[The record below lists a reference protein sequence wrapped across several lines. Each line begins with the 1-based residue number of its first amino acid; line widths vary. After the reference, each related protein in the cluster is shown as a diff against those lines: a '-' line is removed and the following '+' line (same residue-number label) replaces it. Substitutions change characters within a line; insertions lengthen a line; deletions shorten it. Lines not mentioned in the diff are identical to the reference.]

1 MSRPTALYRYQQ
13 RLLESII
20 RAFKRGSRDVLL
32 HAPCGAGKTLLGKA
46 FAAWGLL
53 AERHDPSHAFRGFHT
68 VIVCAP
74 LDTIVEPWSTDA
86 TVEHRRESTPLAYH
100 ATRLLDHK
108 RGQSSPEFWREF
120 WARGFG
126 SARQVFTCSRA
137 LLTTGACAQAL
148 ADARANGTLSGF
160 LLMGDEAH
168 HHAEGNQSGQLVST
182 LLAGGGCFLGSTA
195 TPWSSTGE
203 VIRDDTAVV
212 ALSISQYHAEAD
224 PDALVPGKPFAP
236 RRWEALTITTNYE
249 TDDESLMV
257 ERGRRSAE
265 DEDDE
270 QVPANLRDFALSVV
284 PWYVKRWVAD
294 GCRKV
299 VMRARTVAAAKALV
313 RTLERSTKAR
323 RVLGHKPRV
332 LDLSGHMSREAKAAA
347 QRVLEAE
354 AAVRRYEDSAVDVV
368 VAVVRMDEGTDWR
381 LCSDVYTTGIPG
393 SLGFDIQLS
402 SRGARGKSRI
412 AGYPTDSEDTHR
424 TFYFLPRLDEEAR
437 GQVALRYTD
446 TLLAKALLQESL
458 ETGLAVANV
467 TSRSPTGTTPR
478 RSRARLE
485 SEVDGAEHA
494 TAWEGDQIA
503 AAQAF
508 ARVVKTLVKMGDG
521 VTIEQ
526 VGEVVDRAAEGLS
539 ERQRVDLIRG
549 AMAHVAA
556 KDATTREM
564 WRKAEAK
571 SARKGRGE
579 YRAASVIRTE
589 VEEEWRRFVAASGER
604 VFPALDDV
612 LARSAGYTGLDCS
625 ALVGLYN
632 SDKRMPEEWCVL
644 LRAFYAKH
652 GRWPRRTAKDPDE
665 HRLGIALH
673 SLRKNHPDVLKRHD
687 IPLITSH
694 RAGDYQDSQCL
705 EIKAFYVIHKRW
717 PSPTAKDFDER
728 HLGRVLQTIRL
739 NHPDVLK
746 RHDIPLVSPRFAD
759 DYNNNTCVEIKAFH
773 TEHGRWPRQT
783 AKDPDER
790 RLGRALANLRN
801 NHPDVLKRHV
811 IPLRVRGV
819 DDYQNNQCVEIKAF
833 HAKHGRWPSSTA
845 RNSDECRLGTALVQS
860 LRRRHPEMLK
870 RHGIPLRACDI

>member
-53 AERHDPSHAFRGFHT
+53 AERHDPSYAFRGFHT

-74 LDTIVEPWSTDA
+74 LDTIVEPWSTNA
-86 TVEHRRESTPLAYH
+86 TVEHRRESAPLAYH

-120 WARGFG
+120 WARDFG

-270 QVPANLRDFALSVV
+270 QAPANLRDFALSVV

-313 RTLERSTKAR
+313 RTLVRSTKAR

-458 ETGLAVANV
+458 ETGLAVANI

-478 RSRARLE
+478 RSRRADLE
-485 SEVDGAEHA
+485 REVDAAEHA

-556 KDATTREM
+556 KDATTREA

-571 SARKGRGE
+571 SARKDRGE
-579 YRAASVIRTE
+579 YRAASVIRAE

-612 LARSAGYTGLDCS
+612 LARSAGYTGLDCL
-625 ALVGLYN
+625 ALVGLYRN
-632 SDKRMPEEWCVL
+632 STRTPEEWCVL
-644 LRAFYAKH
+644 L
-652 GRWPRRTAKDPDE
+652 
-665 HRLGIALH
+665 
-673 SLRKNHPDVLKRHD
+673 
-687 IPLITSH
+687 
-694 RAGDYQDSQCL
+694 
-705 EIKAFYVIHKRW
+705 
-717 PSPTAKDFDER
+717 
-728 HLGRVLQTIRL
+728 
-739 NHPDVLK
+739 
-746 RHDIPLVSPRFAD
+746 
-759 DYNNNTCVEIKAFH
+759 
-773 TEHGRWPRQT
+773 
-783 AKDPDER
+783 
-790 RLGRALANLRN
+790 
-801 NHPDVLKRHV
+801 
-811 IPLRVRGV
+811 
-819 DDYQNNQCVEIKAF
+819 KAF
-833 HAKHGRWPSSTA
+833 HAKHERWPMQTA
-845 RNSDECRLGTALVQS
+845 RDPEEYRLGQGLRWLRTHHPDVLARYGIPNARFYRRIPVVARPQRAPWLNLTIKQAQTLAITASRTWSSRHGGKRPRSGSGACVELCGFTWGGLNTYLRQCGTSLAQS
-860 LRRRHPEMLK
+860 MPSIREQQCLAIIAFKDKFGHWPRMSAADPYEKRLGMYLSNMRGRCPEELAKFHIPIKGDRRRV
-870 RHGIPLRACDI
+870 A